1 MARTNLPL
9 ALMLAAALPAL
20 SVVPALPASAQP
32 TPAEQGSGPYPA
44 LFEERPALPAHV
56 VYRPRDLAAV
66 PACGL
71 GIYVFGNGACS
82 TDGTMARNH
91 LLEIA
96 SRGYIVI
103 APGTIPPPKPAM
115 AAPPPPAQPAGAGA
129 APANQGM
136 PRGRLSAPTPAS
148 SLTEAIDWAIAE
160 NARKDSPF
168 HGKIATD
175 QVAVSGWSCGGI
187 QALDVASDPRVKTVV
202 VMNSGYF
209 PDGTSPIDN
218 LVSDKSLLARLH
230 GSVLYVLG
238 GKEDIA
244 YGNGTDDFARINHL
258 PAAMINIPVGHGG
271 TYGQPH
277 GGLAAELVTAWLDWR
292 LKGRADAGAKFTGPD
307 CAYCK
312 DSRFTLERKHF
323 D

>member
-1 MARTNLPL
+1 MARTGTLL
-9 ALMLAAALPAL
+9 ALALAAALPGSPGQAQA
-20 SVVPALPASAQP
+20 PAA
-32 TPAEQGSGPYPA
+32 AEQGSGPYPA
-44 LFEERPALPAHV
+44 VMEERASLLTHV

-66 PACGL
+66 GKGKL

-82 TDGTMARNH
+82 KDGTGARNH

-96 SRGYIVI
+96 SRGYVAI
-103 APGTIPPPKPAM
+103 APGTIPPPKPAV
-115 AAPPPPAQPAGAGA
+115 APAPPPSPPAAGGA
-129 APANQGM
+129 PQGL
-136 PRGRLSAPTPAS
+136 PPGRLQAPTPAS

-168 HGKIATD
+168 YGRIATD

-187 QALDVASDPRVKTVV
+187 QALDVASDPRVRTVV

-209 PDGTSPIDN
+209 PDGQSPIDG
-218 LVSDKSLLARLH
+218 LVSDKSRLATLH

-238 GKEDIA
+238 GPTDIA
-244 YGNGTDDFARINHL
+244 YGNGTDDFRRIDHL
-258 PAAMINIPVGHGG
+258 PAALVNIPVGHGG

-277 GGLAAELVTAWLDWR
+277 GGVAAEVVTAWLDWK
-292 LKGRADAGAKFTGPD
+292 LKGDAQAGRKFTGPA
-307 CAYCK
+307 CAYCS
-312 DSRFTLERKHF
+312 DPRLTIERKHI